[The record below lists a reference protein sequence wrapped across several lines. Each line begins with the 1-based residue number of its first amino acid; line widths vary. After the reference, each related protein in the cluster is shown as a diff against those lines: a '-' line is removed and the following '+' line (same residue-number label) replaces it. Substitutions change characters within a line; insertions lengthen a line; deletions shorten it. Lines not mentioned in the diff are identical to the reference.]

1 MFGSLLTWRLSAELA
16 VRLEGS
22 ARDISSSALLAGT
35 IGLTDLPS
43 QTVQAVRL
51 ALGSALHTAFL
62 MGLPLMALALV
73 AALALK
79 ELPLR
84 TTSYVQNVGDGD
96 SISAP

>member
-1 MFGSLLTWRLSAELA
+1 
-16 VRLEGS
+16 
-22 ARDISSSALLAGT
+22 
-35 IGLTDLPS
+35 
-43 QTVQAVRL
+43 
-51 ALGSALHTAFL
+51 